1 MQHSSRLFSLRLHLV
16 SHKYRELRADPS
28 RGMPVDLLRNINK
41 HSPSLCHLL
50 NPVLQPVKE
59 PPPAAEATTVDEKK
73 DATEKGE
80 DKGPY
85 AQDLTDGSKQVTGSA
100 EGGRGVWGW
109 LKGLSGADKDEKSAH
124 QIYTVIP
131 WCSW

>member
-1 MQHSSRLFSLRLHLV
+1 
-16 SHKYRELRADPS
+16 
-28 RGMPVDLLRNINK
+28 MPVDLLSDMNE
-41 HSPSLCHLL
+41 HAPSVSHLL

-59 PPPAAEATTVDEKK
+59 PPPAAKADTVDEKK

-85 AQDLTDGSKQVTGSA
+85 AQDLTDGSEQVTGSA
-100 EGGRGVWGW
+100 EGGRGVWSW

-124 QIYTVIP
+124 QIYKVMLLVKASQSIGVRPVT
-131 WCSW
+131 